1 MVSLRIGCA
10 AAGGAA
16 ALALAASATP
26 AQSAPSACPASSLS
40 ASFGGQVAT
49 QAIVGGLT
57 ITNSGKTTCRVTGHP
72 AIAMRTGS
80 STATLG
86 ELPWSSSAFPGT
98 YFSSSVLLRPDR
110 SASVRIRWMNWCDP
124 KAPRSSPPGN
134 AARGKRPSQILV
146 TVAAGTRPISA
157 SVPGGRRRLGLPD
170 CIAPSRA
177 STIEVTLW
185 TTP

>member
-1 MVSLRIGCA
+1 MVSLRVGCP
-10 AAGGAA
+10 AAGSAA

-26 AQSAPSACPASSLS
+26 AHSAPSACPASSLS
-40 ASFGGQVAT
+40 ASFGGQGAT

-57 ITNSGKTTCRVTGHP
+57 ITNSGKTACRVTGHP

-80 STATLG
+80 SMETLD

-98 YFSSSVLLRPDR
+98 DFSRSVLLTPDR

-134 AARGKRPSQILV
+134 AAPGKRPSQILV
-146 TVAAGTRPISA
+146 TVAPGTRPISA
-157 SVPGGRRRLGLPD
+157 SVPGGLRRLGLPD
-170 CIAPSRA
+170 CIVPSRP